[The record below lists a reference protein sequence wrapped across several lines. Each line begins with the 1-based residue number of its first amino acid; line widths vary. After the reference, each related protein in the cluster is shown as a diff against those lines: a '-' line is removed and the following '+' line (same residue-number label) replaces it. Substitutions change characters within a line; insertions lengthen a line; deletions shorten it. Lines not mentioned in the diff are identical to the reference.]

1 MHPILAA
8 MRRNALGPALI
19 AVQIALT
26 LAILSNALLIINERL
41 VAMARPSG
49 VDESRLFVIEN
60 QWMGKPTDVPA
71 RVQTDLAALRSLPGA
86 VGAYATNAYP
96 LGERMWSFGITLDP
110 DDKSTQILA
119 GMYLADSNS
128 LRVLGLQ
135 LIAGRNFNRDE
146 VQSYSGLFST
156 VQPPDAIIITRQLAQ
171 QLAPDGNVLGRL
183 ATIGFPPTSGSG
195 SSVRIV
201 GIVKSLQIANVDAA
215 GLPQGPRTSNSSLLL
230 PYRFAAADSYY
241 VVRTASPAQV
251 GPVMKAATSKLY
263 AVSRA
268 RVLRNVESL
277 STARRGKYRSDR
289 GQVIMLVAVSAVL
302 LAMTAW
308 GIVGLTSCWVNQRR
322 RHIGIRRALG
332 ATRAAIVRQF
342 QAENLLIAVA
352 GIAAGTGLAIAANL
366 WLIDRF
372 QMDHLDYRY
381 AVLGAIVVLLL
392 GQAATLWPAL
402 RAASVPPAEATR
414 TV

>member
-8 MRRNALGPALI
+8 MRRNPLGPALI

-26 LAILSNALLIINERL
+26 LAILSNALFIINKRL

-60 QWMGKPTDVPA
+60 QWTGKPTDIPA

-86 VGAYATNAYP
+86 AGAYATNTYP
-96 LGERMWSFGITLDP
+96 MSDDTWGVNITYP
-110 DDKSTQILA
+110 DDASTQILT
-119 GMYLADSNS
+119 GMYMADSNT
-128 LRVLGLQ
+128 LRILGLQ
-135 LIAGRNFNRDE
+135 LIAGRNFSPDE
-146 VQSYSGLFST
+146 VQYFAGLDSKA
-156 VQPPDAIIITRQLAQ
+156 QPPDAIIITRQLAQ
-171 QLAPDGNVLGRL
+171 QLAPHGKVLGRL
-183 ATIGFPPTSGSG
+183 ATIPFPFGSR

-201 GIVKSLQIANVDAA
+201 GIVKSLQVAIADPPPVFREGALLA
-215 GLPQGPRTSNSSLLL
+215 YSSLLL
-230 PYRFAAADSYY
+230 PYRDAATDSYY
-241 VVRTASPAQV
+241 VVRAASPAQV

-263 AVSRA
+263 ALSRA
-268 RVLRNVESL
+268 QVLLNVESL
-277 STARRGKYRSDR
+277 STARRREYRYDR

-332 ATRAAIVRQF
+332 ATRAAIVQQF

-352 GIAAGTGLAIAANL
+352 GILVGTGLAVASNL
-366 WLIDRF
+366 WLIGHF
-372 QMDHLDYRY
+372 QMARLDYRFVVFGSI
-381 AVLGAIVVLLL
+381 AVLFI
-392 GQAATLWPAL
+392 GQIGTLWPAL
-402 RAASVPPAEATR
+402 RAAAVPPAEATR
-414 TV
+414 A